1 MKFQIAKNMTL
12 NLELCLFYHPK
23 KYSNQFQGYHI
34 HLTEFEAQNR
44 IPRMFCEQ
52 CFVPKDFFL
61 GF

>member
-44 IPRMFCEQ
+44 IPRI
-52 CFVPKDFFL
+52 FF
-61 GF
+61 